1 MTINQFCSHRAFP
14 LESQGGVAVRGTWP
28 PWLLPSEDPG
38 TPTNLPQGLSKVF
51 TPEGGGGSHSHC
63 PELCAAKRP
72 LRAPSPAV
80 RAPSPACADPCVRRP
95 LRAPPPAVRAPSLRA
110 PGPPALCVCVSEL
123 HLLLALT
130 RGSPRAH
137 ARPLVVCVG
146 ISGLPPF
153 FAHERSCVS
162 SYTLKY
168 TCQTLLVSFI

>member
-38 TPTNLPQGLSKVF
+38 TPTNLPQGLSIVL

-72 LRAPSPAV
+72 LRALP
-80 RAPSPACADPCVRRP
+80 PACADPCVRRP
-95 LRAPPPAVRAPSLRA
+95 LPCVRRPCRAPLPRDHLLS
-110 PGPPALCVCVSEL
+110 CVCVSEL
-123 HLLLALT
+123 HLLRALT

-146 ISGLPPF
+146 ISGPPPF